1 VDYVRLQENPSR
13 SRPRASERDELFSA
27 GTGLFFAHNCLTPT
41 TPSICRDNG
50 APVQVGGSNGPQRG
64 GKGSNWEGGVH
75 EPAVWGGGLIPPA
88 RRGAELPRASA
99 GAFAIADAHATF
111 LARAGLS
118 LVDPNPRAPAPVDGL
133 DVWDWVQGAVPMSP
147 RIAAGLPLDH
157 LNYPFQGRSIV
168 GAYIKGDLKL
178 IVGPPGGEQ
187 QASWYG
193 GAPDYFSPNAS
204 MPVPPIDATACNQ
217 NIAPGGCLFNLTA
230 DPNEHEDIA
239 ATQPGLFTAMMADFV
254 ALNATYHPAYIV
266 RFVAPTPS
274 LPFRSNT
281 KQWGRLSQ
289 QHRPTSPRRCRPA
302 RKMRRAPSRCCPK
315 TTSQLRR
322 GARSPTHRICECVR
336 GGGGGG
342 GGF

>member
-1 VDYVRLQENPSR
+1 M
-13 SRPRASERDELFSA
+13 
-27 GTGLFFAHNCLTPT
+27 
-41 TPSICRDNG
+41 
-50 APVQVGGSNGPQRG
+50 
-64 GKGSNWEGGVH
+64 H

-111 LARAGLS
+111 LALAGLS
-118 LVDPNPRAPAPVDGL
+118 PVDPNPRAPAPVDGL

-204 MPVPPIDATACNQ
+204 MPVPPINFAACDQ
-217 NIAPGGCLFNLTA
+217 NEAPGGCLFNLTA

-239 ATQPGLFTAMMADFV
+239 GSQPALFASMMAEFV
-254 ALNATYHPAYIV
+254 AWNATYHPPYIV
-266 RFVAPTPS
+266 PPSEKQEACAVALLPENDVTVAPW
-274 LPFRSNT
+274 RSE
-281 KQWGRLSQ
+281 
-289 QHRPTSPRRCRPA
+289 P
-302 RKMRRAPSRCCPK
+302 
-315 TTSQLRR
+315 
-322 GARSPTHRICECVR
+322 
-336 GGGGGG
+336 
-342 GGF
+342 